1 MIPLGKPRPKVV
13 SLFPSKEID
22 IDMISSKSK
31 QKHRVKREK
40 TLQINR
46 YFMCL
51 PRNTY
56 IKKKRGENLF
66 YTSNLKI
73 LHSLQVFILG
83 PELGVLYVICVAHS
97 L

>member
-51 PRNTY
+51 P
-56 IKKKRGENLF
+56 
-66 YTSNLKI
+66 
-73 LHSLQVFILG
+73 
-83 PELGVLYVICVAHS
+83 
-97 L
+97 

>member
-22 IDMISSKSK
+22 IDMISKSK

-51 PRNTY
+51 P
-56 IKKKRGENLF
+56 
-66 YTSNLKI
+66 
-73 LHSLQVFILG
+73 
-83 PELGVLYVICVAHS
+83 
-97 L
+97 